1 MNALRIEV
9 AGTLTVEDLVAA
21 NDMQESRYQRIGL
34 YIDLGCV
41 AVGVGLWLTIA
52 PRIGLVLMALGILDI
67 VGSWLWTQTIEPRRN
82 RRLFDTL
89 TDLHGRIVYE
99 ITEHDV
105 RVVNQNGSTLHPW
118 SEYLELGEDADIFAL
133 CRSETMMEILPK
145 RWFADPDTIDEFK
158 AFALA
163 QVLRNLALE
172 TATESD

>member
-1 MNALRIEV
+1 LNAVRIEV

-21 NDMQESRYQRIGL
+21 NDMQESRYERIGL

-41 AVGVGLWLTIA
+41 AVGVALWLTIA
-52 PRIGLVLMALGILDI
+52 PRIGMLLTALGILDI
-67 VGSWLWTQTIEPRRN
+67 IGGELWSRFVAPGKNQRM
-82 RRLFDTL
+82 FDLL

-99 ITEHDV
+99 ITDGGV
-105 RVVNQNGSTLHPW
+105 RVANQYGSSHHPW
-118 SEYLELGEDADIFAL
+118 SEYLDLGEDADIFVL

-145 RWFADPDTIDEFK
+145 RWFAAPETIDEFK